1 MTNKDFIE
9 SIRLSG
15 FIARAFSISFF
26 ILLFAILVSYLLND
40 WMWFARIS
48 SLLVSIGVIT
58 TAYDMKGRMSK
69 SNAPDEYIRQSM
81 ILEVIIIVIGTLVW
95 GFGDLINKI

>member
-26 ILLFAILVSYLLND
+26 ILLFAILISYTLND
-40 WMWFARIS
+40 WMWFARS
-48 SLLVSIGVIT
+48 GSLLVSIGVIT
-58 TAYDMKGRMSK
+58 TAYDIQGRMTK
-69 SNAPDEYIRQSM
+69 SNAPHKYIKQSM
-81 ILEVIIIVIGTLVW
+81 ILEVIIIVTGTLVW
-95 GFGDLINKI
+95 GFGDLINNI